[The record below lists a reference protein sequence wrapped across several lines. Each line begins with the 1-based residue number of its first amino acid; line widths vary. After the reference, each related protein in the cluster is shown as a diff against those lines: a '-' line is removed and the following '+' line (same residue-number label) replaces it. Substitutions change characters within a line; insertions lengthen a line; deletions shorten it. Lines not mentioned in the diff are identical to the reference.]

1 MGEILGT
8 LCIAL
13 AVVAYAACARAL
25 GRELRELVERGRAKR
40 LAREKVEGDDAE
52 LIARELELR
61 YSLSQLDDVGGIDLS
76 GIEGLGG

>member
-8 LCIAL
+8 LLIVL
-13 AVVAYAACARAL
+13 AVAAYAAQARAL
-25 GRELRELVERGRAKR
+25 GRELRELVERRR
-40 LAREKVEGDDAE
+40 EELAREQIEDAE

-61 YSLSQLDDVGGIDLS
+61 YTLSELEDVGSIDLS